1 MKYLITGGAGFIG
14 IKLAEK
20 LLKNN
25 KCLIILETSE
35 NSPAIKF
42 LLSMQFKIIRNNLLT
57 SDIMLT
63 NNY

>member
-1 MKYLITGGAGFIG
+1 MDVERAELEALKGS
-14 IKLAEK
+14 EK
-20 LLKNN
+20 LLKKN

-35 NSPAIKF
+35 NSSAIKF

-57 SDIMLT
+57 SDIILT